1 VKNRER
7 WVLTTAIIVLIMIA
21 ITPAA
26 ACLSLGVKTGD
37 WVEYDFQGSVSPEYS
52 LTVSFLNVTGTNLTM
67 QMTQSPVTAVGPSL
81 NYTEN
86 IDFSTNEDFPVIDFL
101 TARVCLIPN
110 GSEVG
115 DSVYLGKE
123 FGNRTIL
130 SETTGSYAGADRII
144 ACCNFTLQLNQ
155 YVFYWDKQTGVLVD
169 ATMSYGTVSY
179 SLSVIDTNVW
189 TGPGDWWIWLLIG
202 AVIALGIFAS
212 RKKVTGKPGEKSHSE
227 NSEKQH

>member
-7 WVLTTAIIVLIMIA
+7 WVLIIAIIVLITIA

-37 WVEYDFQGSVSPEYS
+37 WVEYDVQGSVSPEYS

-67 QMTQSPVTAVGPSL
+67 QMTQSPVTSAGPSL

-86 IDFSTNEDFPVIDFL
+86 IDFSTNEDFPIIDFF

-130 SETTGSYAGADRII
+130 SETTGSYAGVDRII
-144 ACCNFTLQLNQ
+144 VCCNFTLQLNQ
-155 YVFYWDKQTGVLVD
+155 YAFYWDKQTGVLVD
-169 ATMSYGTVSY
+169 ATMSYGTISDSV
-179 SLSVIDTNVW
+179 SVIDTNMW
-189 TGPGDWWIWLLIG
+189 TGLSDWWIWILIG
-202 AVIALGIFAS
+202 TVIALGILAS
-212 RKKVTGKPGEKSHSE
+212 RRKAIRKPGEKSHVE
-227 NSEKQH
+227 H